1 MSDSGGIG
9 GDVLAWVTGTGVGVV
24 VVETVRGVFQR
35 RKMGGDYAER
45 MAAAANSLVEPLSKR
60 NAALAVENEN
70 LLGQLVLARAKINAL
85 EAEVA
90 RLKG

>member
-45 MAAAANSLVEPLSKR
+45 MAAAANALVEPLSRR
-60 NAALAVENEN
+60 NATLSAENEN
-70 LLGQLVLARAKINAL
+70 LLGQLVLARAKIAAL